1 MHPRVIDIL
10 ASAGTPTPTI
20 RPTALYNEGW
30 MLQLILDW
38 AHDHA
43 PETHRLA
50 FLPEARWVYRGVVAA
65 SVPARWRGDD
75 LAESWSNADGVIG
88 HFDIGTSGKGDLT
101 LREAARQLVVV
112 EAKMFSE
119 LSSGTK
125 NVHGYDQAARTVAC
139 VAEALRWLTFPPSRW
154 RVWASSWPHRRAQ
167 IERGV
172 FRDLVTKDSIR
183 LCVQDRVAAY
193 RGARDAWFD
202 DWFIP
207 TLDAID
213 LGVLSWEV
221 LLEGLDPSYRAFYDQ
236 CLVHNGPKVSA

>member
-1 MHPRVIDIL
+1 M
-10 ASAGTPTPTI
+10 A
-20 RPTALYNEGW
+20 
-30 MLQLILDW
+30 
-38 AHDHA
+38 A
-43 PETHRLA
+43 PK
-50 FLPEARWVYRGVVAA
+50 
-65 SVPARWRGDD
+65 S
-75 LAESWSNADGVIG
+75 
-88 HFDIGTSGKGDLT
+88 
-101 LREAARQLVVV
+101 
-112 EAKMFSE
+112 
-119 LSSGTK
+119 
-125 NVHGYDQAARTVAC
+125 
-139 VAEALRWLTFPPSRW
+139 
-154 RVWASSWPHRRAQ
+154 Q